1 MRTIGLL
8 GGMSWESTVV
18 YYQRLNRGVRERL
31 GGLHSASLVLWQV
44 DFAQVERLQ
53 AAGRWDE
60 AGALLAQGGRA
71 LQAAGAELVGL
82 ATNTMH
88 AVAGPLEAALQ
99 VPFVHLVD
107 VTARA
112 ARSAGVTRLGLL
124 GTGYTMRS
132 PYFPARYAAAG
143 VQLRVPGPE
152 ARAGV
157 HRIIYEELC
166 RGVLDAGSRAALVQ
180 AVEALRQE
188 GAEAV
193 ALACTE
199 LSLLLSQ
206 ADVSLP
212 LLDTTALH
220 CDALLDAALG

>member
-53 AAGRWDE
+53 ASGRWDE
-60 AGALLAQGGRA
+60 AGALLAEGGRA
-71 LQAAGAELVGL
+71 LQAAGAGLVGL

-88 AVAGPLEAALQ
+88 AVSGPLEAALS

-112 ARSAGVTRLGLL
+112 AREAGVRRLGLL
-124 GTGYTMRS
+124 GTGYTMSS
-132 PYFPARYAAAG
+132 PYFVQRYAASG
-143 VQLRVPGPE
+143 VEVRVPEPE
-152 ARAGV
+152 GRALV

-166 RGVLDAGSRAALVQ
+166 RGVVDAGSRAQVLRQ
-180 AVEALRQE
+180 VEALQAR
-188 GAEAV
+188 GAQAV
-193 ALACTE
+193 ALGCTE
-199 LSLLLSQ
+199 LGLLLSPGD
-206 ADVSLP
+206 ASLP

-220 CDALLDAALG
+220 CEALLDAALG

>member
-44 DFAQVERLQ
+44 DFAEVERLQ

-60 AGALLAQGGRA
+60 AGALLAEGGRA
-71 LQAAGAELVGL
+71 LQAAGAQLVGL

-88 AVAGPLEAALQ
+88 AVAGPLEAGLS

-112 ARSAGVTRLGLL
+112 ARQAGVRRMGLL
-124 GTGYTMRS
+124 GTGYTMGS
-132 PYFPARYAAAG
+132 PYFVQRYAAAG
-143 VQLRVPGPE
+143 VEVLTPE
-152 ARAGV
+152 PAERALV
-157 HRIIYEELC
+157 HRVIYEELC
-166 RGVLDAGSRAALVQ
+166 RGVVDAGSRAQVARVVDGLQ
-180 AVEALRQE
+180 TD
-188 GAEAV
+188 GAQAV
-193 ALACTE
+193 ALGCTE
-199 LSLLLSQ
+199 LGLLLQ
-206 ADVSLP
+206 PGDASLP

>member
-44 DFAQVERLQ
+44 DFAQVEQLQ
-53 AAGRWDE
+53 ASGRWEE
-60 AGALLAQGGRA
+60 AGVLLAQGGRA
-71 LQAAGAELVGL
+71 LQAAGAQLVGL

-88 AVAGPLEAALQ
+88 AVSGPLEAALS

-112 ARSAGVTRLGLL
+112 ARAAGVRRLGLL
-124 GTGYTMRS
+124 GTGYTMSS
-132 PYFPARYAAAG
+132 PYFVQRYAAAG
-143 VQLRVPGPE
+143 IEVLVPEPD
-152 ARAGV
+152 ARGLV
-157 HRIIYEELC
+157 HRIIYDELC
-166 RGVLDAGSRAALVQ
+166 RGVVDAGSRAQVVRVVEGLQ
-180 AVEALRQE
+180 AR
-188 GAEAV
+188 GAQAV
-193 ALACTE
+193 ALGCTE
-199 LSLLLSQ
+199 LGLLLS
-206 ADVSLP
+206 AGDASLP

-220 CDALLDAALG
+220 CEALLDAALG